1 MIKTMSEMR
10 FRIPENLNID
20 EVIENN
26 KEIFY
31 RSNLKKG
38 KLIFIMDALINS
50 RAKHRSELN
59 EHDKK
64 FAPLSTEILQE
75 VVYDY
80 KNYLNF
86 LVDTGIWLSDN
97 HFIPGE
103 KCKGYCFNIPYDG
116 QRLKEERIDC
126 YILKKAKRR
135 ALDKRNKELKKSMW
149 GYGYLT
155 KWWETDKLKIDLIA
169 VDAWL
174 ALYEK
179 ENIQLIKDDS
189 KKKKAE
195 RIKRAIDTTED
206 FKQLARNINYHKAHY
221 SFSGDGHRFYTPIS
235 NLKRE
240 LRNFLTYDGQPL
252 VEVDIKNSQPFLSI
266 KLFDLSFWEC
276 SKNNQNLNLKGIDT
290 DIYNKV
296 KNNNCY
302 NDIITLLKTSKSL
315 NHKDSDIEKYTDL
328 VVNGLFYEHIQ
339 KHFEPLFPERFN
351 KRSNVKKEVLRIFYV
366 ENEDTD
372 KHFYRPCKIFKYHF
386 PLVYELFRLIKEIQG
401 NYLPIILQR
410 IESFLILDVI
420 CKKISV
426 LHPHIPLFTIH
437 DSILTTQG
445 NEAIVEDIMA
455 REIQN
460 WTGYKASFGRKE
472 LLPMQLAA

>member
-1 MIKTMSEMR
+1 MSEMR
-10 FRIPENLNID
+10 FRIPENLNIN

-31 RSNLKKG
+31 RRNLKKG
-38 KLIFIMDALINS
+38 KMIFILDALVNS

-80 KNYLNF
+80 KNYLDF
-86 LVDTGIWLSDN
+86 LLETGILLSDN

-103 KCKGYCFNIPYDG
+103 KCKGFCFNAPYDG
-116 QRLKEERIDC
+116 QRLKEERVDN
-126 YILKKAKRR
+126 YILKNAKRR
-135 ALDKRNKELKKSMW
+135 ALDKRNIELKKSMW

-155 KWWETDKLKIDLIA
+155 KPWDSDKLKIDLNYT
-169 VDAWL
+169 DSWL
-174 ALYEK
+174 ADYEE
-179 ENIQLIKDDS
+179 ENMQAIRDDL
-189 KKKKAE
+189 KKKKDD
-195 RIKRAIDTTED
+195 RIKRAIETTED
-206 FKQLARNINYHKAHY
+206 FKQLARNINYQKAHY

-252 VEVDIKNSQPFLSI
+252 GEVDVKNSQPFLSI
-266 KLFDLSFWEC
+266 KLFDLSFWES
-276 SKNNQNLNLKGIDT
+276 SKNSQNLNLKSID
-290 DIYNKV
+290 NK
-296 KNNNCY
+296 Y
-302 NDIITLLKTSKSL
+302 YEDIITLLKTSESL
-315 NHKDSDIEKYTDL
+315 NHKESDLEKYKYL
-328 VVNGLFYEHIQ
+328 VENGRFYEYMQ
-339 KHFEPLFPERFN
+339 EHFEPLFPERFN
-351 KRSNVKKEVLRIFYV
+351 NRSNVKKEVLRIFYV
-366 ENEDTD
+366 ENKDTD
-372 KHFYRPCKIFKYHF
+372 KPFYQPCKLFKYHF
-386 PLVYELFRLIKEIQG
+386 PLVYELFRLIKEIQS

-426 LHPHIPLFTIH
+426 LHPHIPFFTIH

-445 NEAIVEDIMA
+445 NEAIVEEIMA

-460 WTGYKASFGRKE
+460 WTGHTASFGRKE